1 MAQIEILVLE
11 DDKFDADILV
21 GELNRNFI
29 THLAN
34 SVEEAK
40 ELFQSKSIDLAILD
54 IYINGHPDG
63 LKVAQFIN
71 ENALEEKCPVIFLT
85 SSQDRRVFDQ
95 ATKKLPANFLIKP
108 FNGLELMYSIE
119 LAIERSVEEN
129 FNFSWVSSNGA
140 VLMNHNFLIKKRDS
154 WIKVAPSQIIYIEV
168 DARYCNLKTDNGDFL
183 IQSSLTKLLANLDE
197 TIFVKTH
204 RNYAANLNRVKEY
217 LPENNIIVMDN
228 DHSVFLSSRL
238 KESFLKCYQLLK

>member
-1 MAQIEILVLE
+1 MPQIEILLLE
-11 DDKFDADILV
+11 DDKFEADILV
-21 GELNRNFI
+21 SELSTNFI
-29 THLAN
+29 IRLAS
-34 SVEEAK
+34 SVKEAK

-54 IYINGHPDG
+54 I
-63 LKVAQFIN
+63 FIN
-71 ENALEEKCPVIFLT
+71 NEPKGLEVAEFIQANSSEKKCPIVFLT
-85 SSQDRRVFDQ
+85 GSQDRRIFDQ
-95 ATKKLPANFLIKP
+95 AKKLFLVNFLIKP

-129 FNFSWVSSNGA
+129 FNFSWVNSNGA
-140 VLMNHNFLIKKRDS
+140 VLMNHNFLIKKRNS

-168 DARYCNLKTDNGDFL
+168 EGRYSNLKTDNGNYL

-238 KESFLKCYQLLK
+238 NEGFLKRYQMLK